1 MKHLVLRYRSISSI
15 CSNALFQTRDGPE
28 IWPENAKDRGIIIT
42 ISGLPIKE
50 KNLNVKIQYSER
62 LSQGNLFNLFKECMA
77 TNQGS
82 DRVVIDQFTFN
93 SGVSIVLGAIPK
105 DAMLGCLSKVP
116 GYNKLLCYSSLTQQK
131 ANVSLRKIIQSALD
145 YLD

>member
-1 MKHLVLRYRSISSI
+1 MDQKYG
-15 CSNALFQTRDGPE
+15 QK
-28 IWPENAKDRGIIIT
+28 NAKDRGIIIT

-82 DRVVIDQFTFN
+82 DRVVIDQFTFKQWSLN
-93 SGVSIVLGAIPK
+93 RA
-105 DAMLGCLSKVP
+105 GCHSKGCDV
-116 GYNKLLCYSSLTQQK
+116 
-131 ANVSLRKIIQSALD
+131 RMFIQGTWL
-145 YLD
+145 